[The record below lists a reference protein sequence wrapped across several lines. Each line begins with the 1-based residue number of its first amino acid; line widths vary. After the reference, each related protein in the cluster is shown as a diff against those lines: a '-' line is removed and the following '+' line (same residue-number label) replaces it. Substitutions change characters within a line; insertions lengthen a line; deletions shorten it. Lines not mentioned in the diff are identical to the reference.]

1 MDSIFA
7 IFNAVEWGDDARSLS
22 ASDGL
27 IMEGYDTPNPSEL
40 TWVIVLAS
48 LCMAFMAWG
57 IGANDVANS
66 FATAFGAKCLTA
78 RQACCIAAVCELAG
92 AVLLGGHVSDTIR
105 KGMMSVKLYDG
116 DDGRVIIM
124 VGMTSVLLAAACWLL
139 VASKYGLPVST
150 THSAVGGVV
159 AFAVASKGYDSVNW
173 EKVGMIVASWF
184 VSPTMS
190 GLVGYITYTITKS
203 CVLMPENS
211 LARAKVALPFMVFI
225 MTFTVSLFTIYKGAK
240 GIGLDETSPLTALLS
255 SFGISIVV
263 AAISYPVMLRYAKYL
278 EEQEKNTKEDAPA
291 VEDGAGAPAAEE
303 TAGPELAPEGAPASS
318 ENPAVTVSDKSPGS
332 SENPLVALVKS
343 TDPKTE
349 QMFKALV
356 VACAGFQSIA
366 HGANDVANS
375 VGPFG
380 AVLAAKDG
388 ELQKK
393 TEIQL
398 WVFFLAAGFIVIG
411 LASYGLKVMQTI
423 GEKITVVTPSKAA
436 CAQFSATLVVLLATR
451 LGLPISTTHAAVGGV
466 LGVGLAD
473 GVNSINWMMM
483 VKIFA
488 SWIVTLP
495 ICGVTAVGIYGLLLP
510 LVLAVS

>member
-124 VGMTSVLLAAACWLL
+124 VGMTSVLLAAASWLL

-150 THSAVGGVV
+150 THSAVGGVI

-173 EKVGMIVASWF
+173 EKVVMIVASWF

-190 GLVGYITYTITKS
+190 GVVGYITYTITKY

-255 SFGISIVV
+255 SFGISTVV
-263 AAISYPVMLRYAKYL
+263 AVISYPVMLRYARYL
-278 EEQEKNTKEDAPA
+278 EEQEANAKEDAPA
-291 VEDGAGAPAAEE
+291 VEDGAGAPAAEKN
-303 TAGPELAPEGAPASS
+303 AGPEPASEASTASS
-318 ENPAVTVSDKSPGS
+318 ENPAVTESDKSQAR
-332 SENPLVALVKS
+332 EALVKS

-510 LVLAVS
+510 LVLVVSG

>member
-1 MDSIFA
+1 M
-7 IFNAVEWGDDARSLS
+7 
-22 ASDGL
+22 
-27 IMEGYDTPNPSEL
+27 T
-40 TWVIVLAS
+40 
-48 LCMAFMAWG
+48 FMAWG

-92 AVLLGGHVSDTIR
+92 AVLLGGHLSDTIR

-116 DDGRVIIM
+116 DDGRVLVM
-124 VGMTSVLLAAACWLL
+124 AGMTSVLLAAASWLL

-150 THSAVGGVV
+150 THSAVGGVI

-173 EKVGMIVASWF
+173 EKVGLIVASWF

-190 GLVGYITYTITKS
+190 GVVGFITYTMTKY
-203 CVLMPENS
+203 CVLMHENS
-211 LARAKVALPFMVFI
+211 LARSKVALPFMVFI
-225 MTFTVSLFTIYKGAK
+225 MTFTVSLFTVYKGAK
-240 GIGLDETSPLTALLS
+240 GIGLHKTSPLTAFLAA
-255 SFGISIVV
+255 FGVSVVV
-263 AAISYPVMLRYAKYL
+263 AVISYPLMLRYARYL
-278 EEQEKNTKEDAPA
+278 EEQEAKTKDDAPA
-291 VEDGAGAPAAEE
+291 VEGGAGPVPAPEGVPAAG
-303 TAGPELAPEGAPASS
+303 AGPEPAPEGVPASS
-318 ENPAVTVSDKSPGS
+318 DSPAVTQSDKSQTRD
-332 SENPLVALVKS
+332 VKT
-343 TDPKTE
+343 TDAKTE

-380 AVLAAKDG
+380 AVLAAKEG

-398 WVFFLAAGFIVIG
+398 WVFFLAGGFIVIG

-436 CAQFSATLVVLLATR
+436 CAPFSATLVVLLATR
-451 LGLPISTTHAAVGGV
+451 LGLPISTTHAAVGAV

-473 GVNSINWMMM
+473 GVNSINWRMM
-483 VKIFA
+483 VKIFG
-488 SWIVTLP
+488 SWIITLP
-495 ICGVTAVGIYGLLLP
+495 ICGITAVGVYGLFLP
-510 LVLAVS
+510 LVLVVS

>member
-7 IFNAVEWGDDARSLS
+7 IFDAVEWGDATRRLS
-22 ASDGL
+22 TDGSV
-27 IMEGYDTPNPSEL
+27 MEGYDTPNPSEL
-40 TWVIVLAS
+40 TWVIVLAT

-66 FATAFGAKCLTA
+66 FATAFGAKCLTS
-78 RQACCIAAVCELAG
+78 RQACCIAAVCELVG

-105 KGMMSVKLYDG
+105 KGMMSVSLYDG
-116 DDGRVIIM
+116 DDGRVLIM
-124 VGMTSVLLAAACWLL
+124 AGMTSVLLAAASWLA

-150 THSAVGGVV
+150 THSAVGGVI

-190 GLVGYITYTITKS
+190 GFVGFITYTMTKY
-203 CVLMPENS
+203 CVLMHQNS

-225 MTFTVSLFTIYKGAK
+225 MTFTVSLFTVYKGAK
-240 GIGLDETSPLTALLS
+240 GIGLDETSPLTALLAS
-255 SFGISIVV
+255 SGISVVV
-263 AAISYPVMLRYAKYL
+263 AVISYPLMLRYAGYL
-278 EEQEKNTKEDAPA
+278 EEQEAKTKEDAPA
-291 VEDGAGAPAAEE
+291 VEDGGGAVPAPGGALAAGAE
-303 TAGPELAPEGAPASS
+303 PEPAPEGVLAPSDG
-318 ENPAVTVSDKSPGS
+318 PAVTESDKSQAR
-332 SENPLVALVKS
+332 EART
-343 TDPKTE
+343 TDAKTE

-356 VACAGFQSIA
+356 VVCAGFQSIA

-380 AVLAAKDG
+380 AVLSAREG

-398 WVFFLAAGFIVIG
+398 WVFFLAGGFIVVG

-473 GVNSINWMMM
+473 GVNNINWTMM
-483 VKIFA
+483 VKIFG
-488 SWIVTLP
+488 SWIITLP
-495 ICGVTAVGIYGLLLP
+495 ICGITAVGIYGLFLP
-510 LVLAVS
+510 LVLVVR

>member
-7 IFNAVEWGDDARSLS
+7 IFNTVEWGDAARSLS

-40 TWVIVLAS
+40 TWVVVVAS

-124 VGMTSVLLAAACWLL
+124 VGMTSVLLAAASWLL

-150 THSAVGGVV
+150 THSAVGGVI

-173 EKVGMIVASWF
+173 EKVVMIVASWF
-184 VSPTMS
+184 VSPTMA
-190 GLVGYITYTITKS
+190 GIVGYITYTITKS
-203 CVLMPENS
+203 CVLAPENS

-263 AAISYPVMLRYAKYL
+263 AAISYPVMLRYARHL
-278 EEQEKNTKEDAPA
+278 EEQEANAKEDAPA

-303 TAGPELAPEGAPASS
+303 NAGPELAPEGAPASS
-318 ENPAVTVSDKSPGS
+318 ENSAVTESDKSQAR
-332 SENPLVALVKS
+332 EALVKS

-510 LVLAVS
+510 LVLVVT